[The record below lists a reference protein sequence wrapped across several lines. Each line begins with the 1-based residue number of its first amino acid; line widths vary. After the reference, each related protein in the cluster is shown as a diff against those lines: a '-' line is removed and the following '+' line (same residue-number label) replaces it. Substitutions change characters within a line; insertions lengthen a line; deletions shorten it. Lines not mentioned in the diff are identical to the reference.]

1 MPVDK
6 AIRAERLNYLCIALL
21 VISAKTIL
29 SIFPS
34 EHPMTL
40 DPLLGWQSIGMVLSA
55 GYAALYLAKRA
66 GFYENR
72 NVASIRHGLLWSVSL
87 GVLTGVL
94 IITISLYLEF
104 PNIHIPFPHAI
115 PAYFVAGSMLE
126 FKLHLIPLILGTWLL
141 SYVIFKTN
149 FNNRVFWLVAVFTCL
164 YEPYNQVVG
173 MTSAGMID
181 ELWLKVSFAI
191 FIFSTNITPLVLFKK
206 YGFLSFISYRFADYL
221 VWHFVWPLL
230 YFA

>member
-6 AIRAERLNYLCIALL
+6 AIRAERLSYLSIALL
-21 VISAKTIL
+21 VIAAKIIL

-40 DPLLGWQSIGMVLSA
+40 DPLLGWQSIGIILSA
-55 GYAALYLAKRA
+55 GFLALYLAKPA

-72 NVASIRHGLLWSVSL
+72 NVASIRLGLLWSVTL

-94 IITISLYLEF
+94 IILISLCLEF

-115 PAYFVAGSMLE
+115 PAYFVAGSILE

-141 SYVIFKTN
+141 SYVFFKTN
-149 FNNRVFWLVAVFTCL
+149 FNNKVFWLVAVLTCV
-164 YEPYNQVVG
+164 YEPYIQVVG

-181 ELWLKVSFAI
+181 ELWLQVFFAI
-191 FIFSTNITPLVLFKK
+191 FIFSTNMIPLVLFKK
-206 YGFLSFISYRFADYL
+206 YGFLSFILYRYTDYL